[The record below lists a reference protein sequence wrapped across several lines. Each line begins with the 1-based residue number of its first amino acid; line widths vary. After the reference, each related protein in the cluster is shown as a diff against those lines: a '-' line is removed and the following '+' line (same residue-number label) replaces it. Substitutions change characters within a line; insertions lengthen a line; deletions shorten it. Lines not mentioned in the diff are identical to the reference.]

1 MSFGEG
7 GVPGAYH
14 TNALHTPVAPHSI
27 LNTLRGPD
35 PPLLNAPGPGLETTV
50 PFSAR
55 RHRFNKDAALAVALG
70 GTGSQRQRMGRASSK
85 GQSEPGPAYSM
96 L

>member
-1 MSFGEG
+1 MSFGEE

-14 TNALHTPVAPHSI
+14 ANALHTPVAPHSI

-35 PPLLNAPGPGLETTV
+35 PPRLNALGPGLEAAV
-50 PFSAR
+50 PFSAG
-55 RHRFNKDAALAVALG
+55 RHRFNKDAALAAALG
-70 GTGSQRQRMGRASSK
+70 GTGRQRQRM
-85 GQSEPGPAYSM
+85 